1 MIHSIKVRE
10 LFDNYDWD
18 EVCEIL
24 GLSVW
29 CINEGQLDMDDELDF
44 DDEEYSKLIS

>member
-1 MIHSIKVRE
+1 VIYSFKVRE

-24 GLSVW
+24 GLNRW
-29 CINEGQLDMDDELDF
+29 CVNEGQLDMDDELNF